1 MNIINILR
9 NYWKSIAIA
18 IIILY
23 LSFAPPSTFKKIP
36 TFEIVNLDKIVHL
49 MMYAALTFV
58 LMHDFIRHNKNNIK
72 FRSFVYLCVIFPI
85 IFGGIIEIMQTA
97 FFAPRTGSW
106 FDMMFN
112 ISGVFFGWLLIYLSK
127 KKRIKV

>member
-23 LSFAPPSTFKKIP
+23 LSFAPPSTFKIIP

-85 IFGGIIEIMQTA
+85 LFGGIIEIMQTT

-112 ISGVFFGWLLIYLSK
+112 ISGVFFGWLLIYLFK

>member
-23 LSFAPPSTFKKIP
+23 LSFTPPSTFKKIP
-36 TFEIVNLDKIVHL
+36 TFEIVNLDKIVHFL
-49 MMYAALTFV
+49 MYAALTFV
-58 LMHDFIRHNKNNIK
+58 LMHDFIRHNKNNIIL
-72 FRSFVYLCVIFPI
+72 RSFVYQCVLFPI
-85 IFGGIIEIMQTA
+85 LFGGIIEIMQSS

-106 FDMMFN
+106 IDMMFN

-127 KKRIKV
+127 IKRIKV